1 MAEVGWMALSLNR
14 SVWRLPGR
22 QTNVFFQAVF
32 KVHQFGFF
40 FPTEETGWTPNDRGG
55 KYCHRRPDEIK
66 QTIPPTLP

>member
-32 KVHQFGFF
+32 KVHPFGFF
-40 FPTEETGWTPNDRGG
+40 FFQQRKLAGPQMTGALNIVIVGQMR
-55 KYCHRRPDEIK
+55 
-66 QTIPPTLP
+66 